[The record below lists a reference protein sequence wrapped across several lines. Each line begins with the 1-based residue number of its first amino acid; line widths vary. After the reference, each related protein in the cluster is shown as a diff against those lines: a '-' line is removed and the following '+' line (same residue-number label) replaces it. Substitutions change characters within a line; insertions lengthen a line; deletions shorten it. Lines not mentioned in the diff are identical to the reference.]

1 VTVAVLVLL
10 AVLTAGGLAAS
21 LRGERLR
28 RPFVAA
34 VLVVLLA
41 VAAGLAWRAGRPS
54 GGTADAGVLLAVL
67 VAALGGGPVT
77 TAVLRAADPA
87 RGGSPAGSALPPR
100 PGPAD
105 PEVLRGGAWIGLLE
119 RAAVA
124 GSLLAGWPEGL
135 AVLVAVKG
143 LGRFNELKAP
153 IAAERFIIG
162 TLASGLWAIACVG
175 VALLLRT

>member
-1 VTVAVLVLL
+1 MTVAVVVLL
-10 AVLTAGGLAAS
+10 AVLAAGGLAAT

-28 RPFVAA
+28 RPFAA
-34 VLVVLLA
+34 IGLALLLA
-41 VAAGLAWRAGRPS
+41 GAALLAWRAGRP
-54 GGTADAGVLLAVL
+54 GHALADAGLLLAVV

-77 TAVLRAADPA
+77 TAVLHAADPA
-87 RGGSPAGSALPPR
+87 RQPGNERAPR
-100 PGPAD
+100 QLGPGD
-105 PEVLRGGAWIGLLE
+105 PEVLRGGAWIGVLE
-119 RAAVA
+119 RTALA

-153 IAAERFIIG
+153 VAAERFIIG
-162 TLASGLWAIACVG
+162 TLASGLWAVAAVG